1 MEKKYYTSPM
11 TEVCRVQTTDIMAAS
26 TEQDIYIEMEIAEEE
41 FDGEFRSKQGFL
53 DPWDNE
59 E

>member
-1 MEKKYYTSPM
+1 M